1 MRLLHT
7 ADLHLDACFASSGIP
22 TQVANRRRQSLR
34 DVLHAMVRRAAEW
47 PADALLIAGDLFD
60 LDRVSRD
67 TVAFLQAEFESIRPV
82 PVVVAP
88 GNHDPFM
95 AGSPYATESWPD
107 NVVIF
112 SKPVWT
118 AHALKDGQLVVH
130 GFAFDGFDISVNPFG
145 ALEVPAD
152 GAVHIAIGHGTER
165 AHQPPDGESYAPFDA
180 VAAAVPGLRYVAL
193 GHFHR
198 LTPIPAPSGIV
209 MYYPGAPEG
218 HGFDETGPHYHLE
231 VEIEA
236 DDVRATPVPS
246 ATVHYA
252 THEVDCSDFTTSH
265 QVVEAI
271 RLRRRS
277 VDAPQVARVTLTG
290 VSPQSI
296 IGEIPAIY
304 DAVAHEFEHLSLI
317 DETTPL
323 EDYEAVARETTTLG
337 EFLRRLNEEIR
348 DAPDPARRRLLERTR
363 EVGLAAYRDRKI
375 GIVGL
380 DVAGDGP

>member
-1 MRLLHT
+1 
-7 ADLHLDACFASSGIP
+7 
-22 TQVANRRRQSLR
+22 
-34 DVLHAMVRRAAEW
+34 
-47 PADALLIAGDLFD
+47 
-60 LDRVSRD
+60 
-67 TVAFLQAEFESIRPV
+67 
-82 PVVVAP
+82 
-88 GNHDPFM
+88 
-95 AGSPYATESWPD
+95 
-107 NVVIF
+107 
-112 SKPVWT
+112 
-118 AHALKDGQLVVH
+118 
-130 GFAFDGFDISVNPFG
+130 
-145 ALEVPAD
+145 
-152 GAVHIAIGHGTER
+152 
-165 AHQPPDGESYAPFDA
+165 
-180 VAAAVPGLRYVAL
+180 
-193 GHFHR
+193 
-198 LTPIPAPSGIV
+198 
-209 MYYPGAPEG
+209 
-218 HGFDETGPHYHLE
+218 
-231 VEIEA
+231 
-236 DDVRATPVPS
+236 
-246 ATVHYA
+246 
-252 THEVDCSDFTTSH
+252 
-265 QVVEAI
+265 VVEAI